1 VSTSSR
7 AEDALLVMAGRF
19 TPRSEAAWAT
29 GAEGAQGGSHEPTL
43 PPLRLRTAYTQKGLG
58 IGVGALIGSHLGGPI
73 AALGCAYAGWMV
85 GNALAIRAEEE
96 FTQGR
101 QT

>member
-1 VSTSSR
+1 MSASSR
-7 AEDALLVMAGRF
+7 AQDALLVMAGRF
-19 TPRSEAAWAT
+19 APRSGAAWAT
-29 GAEGAQGGSHEPTL
+29 GAEGGAHEPAL